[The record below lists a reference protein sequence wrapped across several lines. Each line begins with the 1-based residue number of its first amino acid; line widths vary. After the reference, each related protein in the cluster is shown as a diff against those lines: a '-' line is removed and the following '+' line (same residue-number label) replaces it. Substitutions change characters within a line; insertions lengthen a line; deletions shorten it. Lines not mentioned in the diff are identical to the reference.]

1 MTNFEEA
8 CKMSAEKW
16 ADSLPS
22 EIEVHNF
29 SKKHIDAI
37 NEIIYPKQSVKVKKL
52 SKKTIRFIII
62 AAVLL
67 VLATTAIASPAFRQF
82 TLNNFSNH
90 SEYRVGDTKNVLAL
104 TDLKVN
110 YIPKGFKK
118 TYSYKNYSYGYT
130 NLNKYVYVDKMSL
143 DTEIAFDT
151 ETSRSENITIKGA
164 KAIYYITDNNVGTII
179 YNDGNYIYDIYGNI
193 SKEELVKI
201 AQNAE

>member
-1 MTNFEEA
+1 M
-8 CKMSAEKW
+8 
-16 ADSLPS
+16 P
-22 EIEVHNF
+22 
-29 SKKHIDAI
+29 
-37 NEIIYPKQSVKVKKL
+37 

-179 YNDGNYIYDIYGNI
+179 YNDGNYIYDIHGNI